1 VRQIFDKPRRR
12 IGTEKGTLAGLK
24 RQNDPKKSRLNH
36 QAAFLFLRC
45 RVSER
50 YRHNPLNAGA
60 GERSRT
66 LDLLI
71 TSELLYQLS
80 YTGKFGT
87 RAPKG

>member
-1 VRQIFDKPRRR
+1 MTAGQCSGYLQRKPDLQLNEWQHALLPGAIEPGGRQN
-12 IGTEKGTLAGLK
+12 KGQLQRAGL
-24 RQNDPKKSRLNH
+24 L
-36 QAAFLFLRC
+36 L
-45 RVSER
+45 ETI
-50 YRHNPLNAGA
+50 GA

-87 RAPKG
+87 QAPKGWDST